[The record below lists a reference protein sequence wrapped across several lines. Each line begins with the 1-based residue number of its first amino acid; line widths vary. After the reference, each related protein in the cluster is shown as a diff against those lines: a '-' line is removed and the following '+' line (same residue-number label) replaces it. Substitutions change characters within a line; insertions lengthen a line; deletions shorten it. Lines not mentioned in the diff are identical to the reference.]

1 MKKYNSRLGALMA
14 TVIAVSILPVRLSEG
29 QWANPV
35 NLIGSE
41 TVIWLM
47 CMAIWLVSYYTYYR
61 PGLVTWQKLVVSL
74 IICAILSNVF
84 YYGSNPFFEDYPL
97 KPIRELPFWI
107 ATIRLS
113 LRGLLIGLIM
123 VPIIFL
129 LEIERQRQ
137 KEALQRATD
146 RAIAAER
153 QKNLLEIRVS
163 ERTAELEQTLSV
175 LSKSQDEL
183 DHQVYLLTRII
194 ASIAHDVNAPLKFI
208 ITGTKLTGDLIRDN
222 QLERADEYNQQ
233 LERALSNMGTFMQ
246 NLLEFAKGQ
255 IRKGALHLGNVNLVA
270 LIREKAGLF
279 EQILHS
285 RGNTLSL
292 SLDENLT
299 VISNSNLLGVILHNL
314 LDNAIKNT
322 LDGEIEIS
330 GTVTD
335 DRLHLCI
342 QNAVPSEDRDEISR
356 TDQGFQLESETIG
369 SGRDSY
375 GLGLILVRDISAL
388 LNVDFLLETE
398 GGKVIARI
406 IFSEFC
412 DSENSSGIDL
422 STTAIAS

>member
-14 TVIAVSILPVRLSEG
+14 TVVTVSILPVRLSEG
-29 QWANPV
+29 QAANPV

-47 CMAIWLVSYYTYYR
+47 CMSIWLVSYYTYYR

-74 IICAILSNVF
+74 IFCAILSNLF
-84 YYGSNPFFEDYPL
+84 YYCSNPFFEDYPL

-107 ATIRLS
+107 AAIRLS

-153 QKNLLEIRVS
+153 QKYLLEIRVS

-222 QLERADEYNQQ
+222 QLQRADEYNQQ

-270 LIREKAGLF
+270 LIHEKAGLF

-285 RGNTLSL
+285 RGNTLRF

-314 LDNAIKNT
+314 MDNAIKNT

-330 GTVTD
+330 GTVID
-335 DRLHLCI
+335 DWLHLCI
-342 QNAVPSEDRDEISR
+342 QNPVPGEDRDEIPR
-356 TDQGFQLESETIG
+356 TDQGYQFEADAGS

-388 LNVDFLLETE
+388 LNVDFSLETA
-398 GGKVIARI
+398 GGKVVARI
-406 IFSEFC
+406 IFAEFY
-412 DSENSSGIDL
+412 DTEHGSDIDL
-422 STTAIAS
+422 STTAIAR